1 MPEDIFRILQ
11 QRLDQY
17 SMGFPATESG
27 IEIKILKS
35 LFSEADASLFLTLTP
50 MLETPEAVAARL
62 ELPAE
67 KIAPHLE
74 DMALRGLLFRL
85 EKKGMVKYGAIPY
98 VHGLFEFQVKNLS
111 RDLAEMVMQYE
122 NEGFDRTM
130 QESGGYFLRT
140 IPILRAVDTTQH
152 IAAYEDAVTLLRQK
166 DLIVVTDCICRK
178 KSETVDHSC
187 GKPLEACFMFGSMG
201 QYYLD
206 RDMGRKIDPEEAIA
220 ILTKCQEAGLVTQPA
235 TSQNPSG
242 MCNCCG
248 DCCGVLRA
256 LNKHPKPAEIAF
268 SNYQA
273 LVDEAACLGC
283 STCLDRCQMNAVSR
297 SDEGLAGVNLD
308 RCIGCGLCVTT
319 CPSGAMKLTPKGENQ
334 RRVPPASTAE
344 QMMRLLQNRGLSN
357 HEV

>member
-1 MPEDIFRILQ
+1 MSEDVYRALQ
-11 QRLDQY
+11 KRLDQY

-27 IEIKILKS
+27 IEIKILKF
-35 LFSEADASLFLTLTP
+35 LFSEEDASLFLALTQA
-50 MLETPEAVAARL
+50 LETPEAVAARL
-62 ELPAE
+62 ERPVAE
-67 KIAPHLE
+67 VAGQLE

-85 EKKGMVKYGAIPY
+85 VKKDTVKYGAIPF

-122 NEGFDRTM
+122 NEGFDRAM
-130 QESGGYFLRT
+130 QGSGGYFLRT
-140 IPILRAVDTTQH
+140 IPIQRTVDTTQH
-152 IAAYEDAVTLLRQK
+152 IAAYEDAVALLREK

-178 KSETVDHSC
+178 KSEVIDHSC
-187 GKPLEACFMFGSMG
+187 GRPLEACFMFGSMG

-206 RDMGRKIDPEEAIA
+206 RDMGRKIDLEEAIA

-256 LNKHPKPAEIAF
+256 INRHPRPAEITF
-268 SNYQA
+268 SNYYA
-273 LVDEAACLGC
+273 VVEADECLGC
-283 STCLDRCQMNAVSR
+283 GVCLDRCQMNALSLN
-297 SDEGLAGVNLD
+297 DEGRSQVNLD

-319 CPSGAMKLTPKGENQ
+319 CPSGAMQLLPKAQ
-334 RRVPPASTAE
+334 DRIRIPPATSAE
-344 QMMRLLQNRGLSN
+344 QMGRLAQQRGTA
-357 HEV
+357 

>member
-1 MPEDIFRILQ
+1 MSEDIFRTLQ
-11 QRLDQY
+11 KRLDQY

-27 IEIKILKS
+27 IEIKILKR
-35 LFSEADASLFLTLTP
+35 LFSKADAALFLTLTP

-62 ELPAE
+62 ELPVDKVA
-67 KIAPHLE
+67 AHLE
-74 DMALRGLLFRL
+74 NMARRGLLFRL
-85 EKKGMVKYGAIPY
+85 EKKDTVKYGAIPY

-111 RDLAEMVMQYE
+111 RDLAEMVRQYE
-122 NEGFDRTM
+122 NEEFDRTM

-140 IPILRAVDTTQH
+140 IPIQRAVDTTQH
-152 IAAYEDAVTLLRQK
+152 IAAYEDGVTLLREK

-206 RDMGRKIDPEEAIA
+206 REMGRKIDLEEAIA

-242 MCNCCG
+242 LCNCCG

-273 LVDEAACLGC
+273 AVDGAECLGC
-283 STCLDRCQMNAVSR
+283 STCLDRCQMNALSLNG
-297 SDEGLAGVNLD
+297 EGQSQVNLD

-319 CPSGAMKLTPKGENQ
+319 CPSGAMKLTPKAENQ
-334 RRVPPASTAE
+334 LRVPPASTAE
-344 QMMRLLQNRGLSN
+344 QMMRLLQTRGMI
-357 HEV
+357 